1 MGFGADLTLAVGA
14 YVRRPRT
21 KAKPAAQ
28 PARAP
33 GGRRTTG
40 SARTSEADAD
50 EAAGDAVV
58 QVQAYIEHQARQ
70 TAGGQ
75 PRGMAR
81 QIAMCALLLEQVD
94 PQDSESSLARIARV
108 FQAAGATTPAA
119 LRKYASEARAILQYG
134 VAREGL
140 NLPADPGQVLARID
154 ELILAIKPR
163 EIFERR
169 ARHLS
174 GQRGG
179 RPGGGLF
186 KVLSAVAL
194 LKQNAGSGD
203 PKAEGELRLVRTFLL
218 DD

>member
-1 MGFGADLTLAVGA
+1 MGLGADATMADAA

-21 KAKPAAQ
+21 TVKAAAQ
-28 PARAP
+28 RNRTP
-33 GGRRTTG
+33 GGRRIPS
-40 SARTSEADAD
+40 SARTIEAGSDDA
-50 EAAGDAVV
+50 AHDAVA
-58 QVQAYIEHQARQ
+58 QVQAYIEHQICQ
-70 TAGGQ
+70 TGGAQ

-81 QIAMCALLLEQVD
+81 QIAMCALLLEWID
-94 PQDSESSLARIARV
+94 PQGSDSSLARIARV

-119 LRKYASEARAILQYG
+119 LKKYASEARAILQYG
-134 VAREGL
+134 VTQDDMD
-140 NLPADPGQVLARID
+140 LPADPGQALARID
-154 ELILAIKPR
+154 DLILAIKPR

-179 RPGGGLF
+179 RPGSGLF

-203 PKAEGELRLVRTFLL
+203 PKAEAELRLVRTFLL